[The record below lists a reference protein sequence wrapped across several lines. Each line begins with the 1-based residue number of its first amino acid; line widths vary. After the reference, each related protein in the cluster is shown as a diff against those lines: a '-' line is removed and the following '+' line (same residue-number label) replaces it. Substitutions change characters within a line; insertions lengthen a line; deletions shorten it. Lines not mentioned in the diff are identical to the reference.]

1 MLSYFHNL
9 ESFFEYMDIYCRGWD
24 KIKSVKRNTYTNIN
38 KTEKLYYCE
47 IREQYH
53 RVLMKTNINKIS
65 CPRV

>member
-24 KIKSVKRNTYTNIN
+24 KIKTVKRNIYTNIN
-38 KTEKLYYCE
+38 KTEKLYYLRNKGTISSSIDE
-47 IREQYH
+47 
-53 RVLMKTNINKIS
+53 NKIS